1 MKEKPRLF
9 IQFQPFPSLMG
20 GCTKSITLIGE
31 IATNRE
37 MDIEYPFL
45 CGLQSIQYGL
55 SIMNRISIFFKSVF
69 LLQDKISSE
78 PKKISQV
85 LKKKRS
91 KESYCDL
98 VCSYK

>member
-20 GCTKSITLIGE
+20 GCLREQCTKSITLIGE

-78 PKKISQV
+78 PKKFFSGV
-85 LKKKRS
+85 EKKKVQRIV
-91 KESYCDL
+91 L
-98 VCSYK
+98 

>member
-1 MKEKPRLF
+1 MKEKPKLF

-20 GCTKSITLIGE
+20 GCLREQCTKSITLIGE

-85 LKKKRS
+85 SKKKKVQRII
-91 KESYCDL
+91 L
-98 VCSYK
+98 